1 MKKLIILPIIL
12 VLLFAFC
19 QSGQEKVKVTM
30 TDMKSVGGA
39 IEAYLTD
46 EYKAPEAASIDDM
59 AKSMIPFYAKELP
72 TTDAWGNKFH
82 YKHGTG
88 DAQEKY
94 WIASSGPDGKFENFQ
109 KTGDDIV
116 YSEGNFL

>member
-1 MKKLIILPIIL
+1 MKKLIVLPIIM

-30 TDMKSVGGA
+30 TDLKTLGGTV
-39 IEAYLTD
+39 EAYITD
-46 EYKAPEAASIDDM
+46 EYKAPEAASIDEM
-59 AKSMIPFYAKELP
+59 TKKLIPFYAQELP

-88 DAQEKY
+88 DTQDSY
-94 WIASSGPDGKFENFQ
+94 WIASSGPDGKFENFL
-109 KTGDDIV
+109 KAGDDIV
-116 YSEGNFL
+116 YSLGNFL